1 MNINIRKEM
10 KNSKI
15 GGEMIN
21 QMKNKKEKWE
31 DEKREDEKDMDE
43 KSKDEKR

>member
-1 MNINIRKEM
+1 MCGNKISGTKMNINIRKEM

-31 DEKREDEKDMDE
+31 DEKKEEGR
-43 KSKDEKR
+43 

>member
-1 MNINIRKEM
+1 MNINIWKEM

-31 DEKREDEKDMDE
+31 DEKRDDEKDMDE